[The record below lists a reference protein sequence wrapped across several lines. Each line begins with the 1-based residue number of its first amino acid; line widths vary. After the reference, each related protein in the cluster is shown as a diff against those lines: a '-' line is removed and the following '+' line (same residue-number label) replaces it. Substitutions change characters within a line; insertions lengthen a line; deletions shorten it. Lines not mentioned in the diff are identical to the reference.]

1 MRKHWLFELY
11 SRRTFVALLII
22 LQVIFLVATIIN
34 TSRQSELINV
44 ALNLLSLLVAL
55 YVISRPDNRPYRL
68 MWTVLLL
75 AFPIFG
81 GLFYLLFSSQSFV
94 RLLGQREAAIDH
106 SARHLLRQD
115 NDVLASLAQRSPEIV
130 PQARYLARTAG
141 FPLYCNTRVRY
152 LTPGERMWE
161 VLLAELEKAE
171 KYILLEFFIIS
182 PGRMLDSILNVL
194 RLKAEQGVEV
204 RLIYDDLGCF
214 LRLPSDFPQR
224 LAALGLKAA
233 VFNPFRP
240 VLSTLQNNRDHRKIV
255 VIDGKVAFTGG
266 VNIGDEY
273 INADNRPVHW
283 KDAAVMLQGDAAWG
297 LTMMFLKMWSLIQN
311 EAVDFQR
318 YQPSDASAAIFDD
331 GFVQPYADSPLD
343 KENVGEHVYL
353 QIINRAQKYVYINTP
368 YLILDDVMLEALRL
382 AAKSGVD
389 VRIVT
394 PYHWDKR
401 LVHITTRSYYRE
413 LLAAGV
419 RIYEYTDGFMH
430 SKTFVADD
438 ETATVG
444 TTNLD
449 YRSLYLH
456 FECGVWLHQ
465 SQAVREIK
473 DDFLQTLKRCQQIT
487 LEETERHALARLGQQ
502 ILRLFAPLL

>member
-44 ALNLLSLLVAL
+44 ALNPLSLLVAL

-141 FPLYCNTRVRY
+141 FPLYRNTRVRY

-171 KYILLEFFIIS
+171 KYILLEFFTIS

-297 LTMMFLKMWSLIQN
+297 LTMMLLKMWSLIQN

-318 YQPSDASAAIFDD
+318 YQLSDASAAIFDD

>member
-141 FPLYCNTRVRY
+141 FPLYRNTRVRY

-318 YQPSDASAAIFDD
+318 YQPSDASAAISDD

>member
-141 FPLYCNTRVRY
+141 FPLYRNTRVRY